1 MIEKLNF
8 NIKKIEEK
16 YDERELWSQL
26 KIITA
31 MLILNLVFNFSI
43 CRDMMMKQPIQS
55 DIYGKPLISKIA
67 YLVFNI
73 KAVMI
78 KIEMKDFVDRK
89 TQTS

>member
-31 MLILNLVFNFSI
+31 MLVFNFSI
-43 CRDMMMKQPIQS
+43 CRDMMMKKPIQS
-55 DIYGKPLISKIA
+55 DIYDKPLISKIA